1 MLSHAQGAVRGAIVD
16 DDYFPV
22 EFAGRARALAWLQ
35 RESSYKGLVNIGRH
49 YFSVKVRLRS
59 QVTMKEYMSME
70 TTREEE
76 PFGLGVTY

>member
-1 MLSHAQGAVRGAIVD
+1 MQGAVRGAVVD

-22 EFAGRARALAWLQ
+22 EFTGRARALAWLQ
-35 RESSYKGLVNIGRH
+35 RESSYKGPVNRGRR

-70 TTREEE
+70 TKRERRQ
-76 PFGLGVTY
+76 LGFSLE